1 MTKRTIKTRIIA
13 TALSVVTLFS
23 LFSACATTSASAL
36 EIDYKGIIK
45 EAASNGAEKAIDA
58 VTEEGIVNTV
68 LKKGVNFLLGL
79 LFDEEDNSP
88 TIQDVLDKLDNLS
101 SKLESYH
108 DEEMKNLRLINS
120 NIDSKDFR
128 LEADSISDDC
138 QAAVRKIRQFDANI
152 TTPGEG
158 VIDNTTY
165 KTYKT
170 ILSQSSCDLSSLEK
184 NFNRMA
190 DYIKGVRSS
199 TDYRSGY
206 RVTSE
211 YLMNKILANYK
222 ETAHDWATSPDFLE
236 YLNNINEEI
245 ELMEANVT
253 LDYFTILTL
262 NNMAYKVREYEIKNG
277 IYEANDNEQ
286 PYAYFESFAK
296 DLTDSLSS
304 VNDIYKSVIE
314 ENNNNGDFMQATSE
328 ISNAVG
334 GKSIKGFHTLAEA
347 WAQSFKAS
355 LAYVI
360 TLNGDVKADA
370 NKGFNI
376 DNLSDTNYGFC
387 NYGGFHVDL
396 GRTVRFDLNGHTLD
410 CSANKNTIIFAMND
424 RANIIVTNGTIIGGS
439 VAFDEINRDLNS
451 VTLRSVTIRNTA
463 NAAINLNTGSTKSQ
477 WLVMDKC
484 KVENCGRIQVF
495 SNTANIK
502 VTNSTFTN
510 NWSGLTGGAFYLPST
525 QYPTFENCT
534 FKGNKAMQGYGG
546 AIDAKS
552 VICKNCNFENNT
564 SENSNQYGPK
574 GAGGAIA
581 ANALKLYDCTFT
593 GNKTND
599 QAGAVWCCCGKNYT
613 QIIERCTFDN
623 NSSKNVGGA
632 VRIDLIDGNAHS
644 IKNCTF
650 TNNTSGRG
658 AAVLVENFC
667 GHCDDIAYHWGNSG
681 SNNRNTT
688 GYDARKVVAE
698 FAWGLSGAIR

>member
-1 MTKRTIKTRIIA
+1 MKKRTIKTRIIA
-13 TALSVVTLFS
+13 TVLSIITLFS

-79 LFDEEDNSP
+79 LFDEDDNSP

-165 KTYKT
+165 KTYNK
-170 ILSQSSCDLSSLEK
+170 ILSQSSCDLSALEK

-236 YLNNINEEI
+236 YLNNVNEEI

-314 ENNNNGDFMQATSE
+314 ENNNNGDFMQATAE
-328 ISNAVG
+328 ILTPVG
-334 GKSIKGFHTLAEA
+334 GKCVKGFHTLAEA

-355 LAYVI
+355 PTYVI
-360 TLNGDVKADA
+360 TLNSDVKADA

-410 CSANKNTIIFAMND
+410 CSANKNTIIFAMNN

-534 FKGNKAMQGYGG
+534 FKGNKAMQGCGG

-681 SNNRNTT
+681 SNNRCTT

-698 FAWGLSGAIR
+698 FAWGLSGARR

>member
-1 MTKRTIKTRIIA
+1 M
-13 TALSVVTLFS
+13 
-23 LFSACATTSASAL
+23 
-36 EIDYKGIIK
+36 
-45 EAASNGAEKAIDA
+45 
-58 VTEEGIVNTV
+58 
-68 LKKGVNFLLGL
+68 LKKGVGFLLGL
-79 LFDEEDNSP
+79 LFPDEDNSP

-101 SKLESYH
+101 NKLESYH
-108 DEEMKNLRLINS
+108 DEEMKNLKLINS

-138 QAAVRKIRQFDANI
+138 QAAVRKIRQFDTNI

-236 YLNNINEEI
+236 YLNNVNEEI

-262 NNMAYKVREYEIKNG
+262 NNMAYKVREYEIENG

-286 PYAYFESFAK
+286 PYAYFENFAK

-314 ENNNNGDFMQATSE
+314 ENNNNGDFMQATAE
-328 ISNAVG
+328 ILTPVG
-334 GKSIKGFHTLAEA
+334 GKCVKGFHTLAEA

-355 LAYVI
+355 TRYVI

-410 CSANKNTIIFAMND
+410 CSANKNTIIFALNN

-451 VTLRSVTIRNTA
+451 ITLRSVTIRNTA

-495 SNTANIK
+495 SVTANIK
-502 VTNSTFTN
+502 VTNSEFN
-510 NWSGLTGGAFYLPST
+510 NLKSDVSGGAFYLPSIN
-525 QYPTFENCT
+525 YPTFENCT
-534 FKGNKAMQGYGG
+534 FKGNKAMNGCGG

-552 VICKNCNFENNT
+552 VICKNCTFENNT
-564 SENSNQYGPK
+564 SENINQYGPK

-593 GNKTND
+593 GNTTND
-599 QAGAVWCCCGKNYT
+599 QAGAVWCCCGQNYT

-623 NSSKNVGGA
+623 NSSKNIV
-632 VRIDLIDGNAHS
+632 
-644 IKNCTF
+644 
-650 TNNTSGRG
+650 
-658 AAVLVENFC
+658 
-667 GHCDDIAYHWGNSG
+667 DDS
-681 SNNRNTT
+681 
-688 GYDARKVVAE
+688 
-698 FAWGLSGAIR
+698 